1 MFSRFFQK
9 VEVMMEL
16 KFQLFL
22 LLRITFMAVS

>member
-22 LLRITFMAVS
+22 LLSITFMAVS